1 MEERLALRETETL
14 LADFFE
20 KSDLKQLARDA
31 GMIMNCPLLVL
42 DDTFHIL
49 ACHRTDSFSDPL
61 FDKAV
66 QMGQIT
72 YEAGA
77 IISKSPLLS
86 AGKPDYIYFEDS
98 THRRRF
104 APLVSAGVRHGYLI
118 CVDLNNH
125 LQAVP
130 EEVFR
135 TVETVLAKQLLME
148 VGQPESP
155 FETAEEILIHLL
167 DGGFSSA
174 AYFRLQTAEMYLAN
188 FHPEAFALI
197 DLAAYHTMYMG
208 KSTLKEELTYRFYA
222 SYPFLYKGDV
232 LLFLHKGYNVSDFEA
247 LVNEFHLK
255 VAISEPIGDLY
266 DLPALYRPAREALDL
281 MTGTGFHSGSVFYVA
296 QLKPLLLLS
305 SLQTRNDLISDKIL
319 LLSVWDRENGS
330 QYCETLYYYL
340 SCGGS
345 LKKTC
350 AALFTH
356 RNTILY
362 RIHKMR
368 DEYGVPLDD
377 PSAHLELLL
386 GVSLMLFRT
395 KGPDFFLKKN
405 ENS

>member
-1 MEERLALRETETL
+1 MEERLALQEASAL

-20 KSDLKQLARDA
+20 KGDLKQLTQDA
-31 GMIMNCPLLVL
+31 GTLMDCPLLVL

-49 ACHRTDSFSDPL
+49 AHYKTDGFADPL

-66 QMGQIT
+66 QLGQIT

-77 IISKSPLLS
+77 IISKNARIS
-86 AGKPDYIYFEDS
+86 AGQPDYIDLAGTPF
-98 THRRRF
+98 RRRF

-118 CVDLNNH
+118 CVDLDEH
-125 LQAVP
+125 LQTVS
-130 EEVFR
+130 EGVFR

-148 VGQPESP
+148 AGQQERP
-155 FETAEEILIHLL
+155 FETAEEILMHLL

-174 AYFRLQTAEMYLAN
+174 AYFRLQTAETYLAD

-197 DLAAYHTMYMG
+197 DLMTYHTVYTG
-208 KSTLKEELTYRFYA
+208 KDTLKDELTYRFYA
-222 SYPFLYKGDV
+222 SHPFLYKGDV
-232 LLFLHKGYNVSDFEA
+232 LLFLHKGYNIADFDA
-247 LVNEFHLK
+247 LVGEFHLK
-255 VAISEPIGDLY
+255 VAVSEAIGDLF

-281 MTGTGFHSGSVFYVA
+281 MTETSFHSGSVFQVS
-296 QLKPLLLLS
+296 QFKPLLLLS
-305 SLQTRNDLISDKIL
+305 SLQTRSDLVSERIRF
-319 LLSVWDRENGS
+319 LSVCDREKGS

-340 SCGGS
+340 SSGRS
-345 LKKTC
+345 LKETC

-362 RIHKMR
+362 RIRKMR

-386 GVSLMLFRT
+386 GVSLALFRT
-395 KGPDFFLKKN
+395 KGADFFLKKA
-405 ENS
+405 